1 MLAWFHRRLGQSR
14 RGHWYPGLHPDSEC
28 VCQHFKGQQAV
39 FLLGRAFSIIGGLI
53 TDASPKSGELENED
67 EAWRAYLG
75 ANGLDVSEMGE
86 PIETSWSTTVKQ
98 ALEAAER
105 E

>member
-1 MLAWFHRRLGQSR
+1 MGQTRLTIDDGENNAFS
-14 RGHWYPGLHPDSEC
+14 DK
-28 VCQHFKGQQAV
+28 FKGQQAV
-39 FLLGRAFSIIGGLI
+39 FFIGRAFSIIGGLI

-67 EAWRAYLG
+67 DAWRAYLV
-75 ANGLDVSEMGE
+75 ANGLDVSEMGR